1 MIGKIISNYKL
12 ISVIGEGGMG
22 VVFLAE
28 HIHFSRQAA
37 VKSLH
42 KKLLAN
48 KNIKERF
55 KNEAAT
61 LSQIQHPNIVKLYD
75 YAETEYGSFL
85 IMEFVDGVL
94 LDDYIKNESGP
105 IKEDNAIKIMT
116 GLLSG
121 FSYAHSKNIVHRDVK
136 PSNVIISRDFSVVKI
151 LDFGIAKI
159 LGDDS
164 RNLTKDGSQMGTVYY
179 MSPEQVKGLKLDKRS
194 DIYSLGVTLFQMVT
208 GINPY
213 ETHTTEFEIYTKI
226 TQEDLPDAKSVY
238 PYVSDKI
245 EYVIKKATR
254 KNVEDRYR
262 SCEEMMN
269 DLNNNQFNVPVL
281 QETPRK
287 QVQQPTQEH
296 VIDDEPPKGKK
307 IGLIAAIVISSLIGL
322 FTLIYFF
329 GGGKEYLKWRNAEVL
344 YAYATSLGMRSD
356 TTTFAD
362 FNKLPV
368 NLKFGDS
375 VRILYDATLT
385 PWAEGKFDDITGYV
399 NTNYLISEK
408 DFRLLTGILSNNLT
422 EEILLSKYR
431 KSLLT
436 YFKNNSLTP
445 DISSEEQTLVFG
457 NSNAREKWVLDKAYF
472 SYKLNYIYTRKCQGS
487 RKTDYCII
495 PIRNV
500 NNSIKKGILFV
511 YENDKE
517 IASVTIN
524 QLDPMHYYDYYAI
537 NEKLSQYGLYLNA
550 NDMYLDYSDEIGD

>member
-1 MIGKIISNYKL
+1 
-12 ISVIGEGGMG
+12 
-22 VVFLAE
+22 
-28 HIHFSRQAA
+28 
-37 VKSLH
+37 
-42 KKLLAN
+42 LLAN